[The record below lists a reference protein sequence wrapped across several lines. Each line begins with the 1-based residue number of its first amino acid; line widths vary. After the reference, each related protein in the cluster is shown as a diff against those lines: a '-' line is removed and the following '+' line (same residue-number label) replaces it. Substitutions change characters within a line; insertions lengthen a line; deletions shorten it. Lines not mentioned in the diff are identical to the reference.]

1 VCNPVP
7 YLASFGDS
15 ISRGSCFTLM
25 TEETRQRIREQ
36 SRIVATYIQ
45 AQNEIR
51 NWINELEGYHLVGE
65 RLFDDI
71 DRRDYEE
78 IEKWLIAAWELGY
91 EAGRQRGID

>member
-1 VCNPVP
+1 MIDDK
-7 YLASFGDS
+7 AK
-15 ISRGSCFTLM
+15 
-25 TEETRQRIREQ
+25 QRIKEQ
-36 SRIVATYIQ
+36 SKQVATYIQ

-78 IEKWLIAAWELGY
+78 IEKWLIAAWQLGY
-91 EAGRQRGID
+91 EAGKQHGTD